1 MISLH
6 LIEAQTG
13 LPLGMQQVS
22 KIPAPGATL
31 ALLNDGRL
39 IGLEVL
45 RTFTTLN
52 EGRLF
57 ASTAHWAECRLR
69 SKRR

>member
-6 LIEAQTG
+6 LLEAQTG

-22 KIPAPGATL
+22 EIPAPGATL
-31 ALLNDGRL
+31 ALLSDGRL

-45 RTFTTLN
+45 RTFTTPVN
-52 EGRLF
+52 ESRLF

-69 SKRR
+69 SKR